1 MSNFTPEEIEQL
13 KSMAAGETVETWI
26 DGRAMVAKYQNTEYR
41 FPLVL
46 TVDKLNKLPDMEDDP
61 LGFIT
66 GICDGDAS
74 QIGAMSMGKIATA
87 YTEAFSIANGL
98 DLGESLPPTE
108 S

>member
-13 KSMAAGETVETWI
+13 KGMAAGETVDTWI
-26 DGRAMVAKYQNTEYR
+26 DGRNMVARYQGQEYR

-46 TVDKLNKLPDMEDDP
+46 TVEKLNKLPDMEDDP

-87 YTEAFSIANGL
+87 FTEAFSIANGL
-98 DLGESLPPTE
+98 DLGESLPSTE